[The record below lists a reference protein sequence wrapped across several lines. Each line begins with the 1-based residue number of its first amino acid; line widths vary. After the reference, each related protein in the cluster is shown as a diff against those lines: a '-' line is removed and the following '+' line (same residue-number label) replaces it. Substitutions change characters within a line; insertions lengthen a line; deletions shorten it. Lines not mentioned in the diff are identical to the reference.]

1 MWSRELVARHSG
13 RGALGRRQEVDVMR
27 ERSTVSGIT
36 RRALNIGAAC
46 LAATQLAA
54 QSRPGAISGVVKDSA
69 GTPIPDVEVTAIKA
83 VRVVRTD
90 TAGRFLISSLPSGSL
105 DFSFRRLSYS
115 PVVLSVLI
123 PAEDTTDVT
132 VTLGVSVQQLTG
144 VVVQEH
150 AAQLRVLEAFETRRK
165 QGIGHFVTRE
175 QIEKRHPLLLSDM
188 MRIIP
193 GTTILTGENGRTA
206 LRFARVGRS
215 NCPPQFFVDGMQ
227 VTGYSIDDMP
237 PGDVEGVELYAG
249 AAGLP
254 PEFNRMRGTTICGTV
269 AIWTRIPGGGDPGKP

>member
-1 MWSRELVARHSG
+1 
-13 RGALGRRQEVDVMR
+13 
-27 ERSTVSGIT
+27 
-36 RRALNIGAAC
+36 
-46 LAATQLAA
+46 
-54 QSRPGAISGVVKDSA
+54 
-69 GTPIPDVEVTAIKA
+69 
-83 VRVVRTD
+83 
-90 TAGRFLISSLPSGSL
+90 
-105 DFSFRRLSYS
+105 
-115 PVVLSVLI
+115 
-123 PAEDTTDVT
+123 
-132 VTLGVSVQQLTG
+132 
-144 VVVQEH
+144 
-150 AAQLRVLEAFETRRK
+150 
-165 QGIGHFVTRE
+165 
-175 QIEKRHPLLLSDM
+175 LLLSDM